1 EPPPL
6 SAWTTMAHTL
16 RGVERPKIAVNDSYL
31 RIQPMGGPY
40 HAELFLDTSEARYE
54 DTGNVVYSLLKDI
67 LDEAEKDAHIPARV
81 ELSLFTST
89 AYGWS
94 SDFDLALEVLK
105 LLQTPVCDFSSGLPR
120 WRIPNLDTISMPDP
134 GLPYH
139 HLRAFVQ
146 ARSNGST
153 CIHPSSPI
161 TGIFTRTHAFDEE
174 YREEVLNKVMAYAV
188 TGMDG

>member
-16 RGVERPKIAVNDSYL
+16 RGVERLKIAVNDSYL
-31 RIQPMGGPY
+31 SIRTVGGPY
-40 HAELFLDTSEARYE
+40 HVELFLDTSEARYE
-54 DTGNVVYSLLKDI
+54 DTGNVVYSVLKDI
-67 LDEAEKDAHIPARV
+67 LDEAEKDTHLLARI
-81 ELSLFTST
+81 ELSLFTSM
-89 AYGWS
+89 AHGWS
-94 SDFDLALEVLK
+94 RDFEVALEVLK
-105 LLQTPVCDFSSGLPR
+105 LLQTPVCDFSSGQPR

-153 CIHPSSPI
+153 CIQPSSPI

-174 YREEVLNKVMAYAV
+174 YREEVLNKVMASTV
-188 TGMDG
+188 TGKDG